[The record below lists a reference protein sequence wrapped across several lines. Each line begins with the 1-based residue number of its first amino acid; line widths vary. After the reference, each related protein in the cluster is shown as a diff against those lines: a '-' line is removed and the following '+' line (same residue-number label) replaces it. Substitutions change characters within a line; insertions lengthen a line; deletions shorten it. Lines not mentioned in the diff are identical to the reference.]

1 MTEKTETTEINQS
14 NLSYPDKPWLFQK
27 GQSGNPL
34 GRPKGSKNKISQLL
48 QNISEEDQKKI
59 ADRIVDYAKNGHYKF
74 FVGLLP
80 YLLPKAK
87 APNTQLIEDD
97 AEVLD
102 LKLDSPEDIKKASEM
117 IIKAMIAGRISA
129 GEAKNMIDI
138 ISNYA
143 DIVKNNRFG

>member
-1 MTEKTETTEINQS
+1 MTETEPTNTTDAIQTQNQPLS
-14 NLSYPDKPWLFQK
+14 NPERPWLFQK

-48 QNISEEDQKKI
+48 QNISEDDQQEI
-59 ADRIVDYAKNGHYKF
+59 ANRVVEYAKKGHLQYFKAC
-74 FVGLLP
+74 LP

-87 APNTQLIEDD
+87 APNTQMIEDD

-117 IIKAMIAGRISA
+117 IIKAMISGKISA
-129 GEAKNMIDI
+129 GEANDMMGMLERYGKM
-138 ISNYA
+138 
-143 DIVKNNRFG
+143 